1 MTYTLRVSA
10 KSPHASRITGI
21 DIPVEVEIGGRRA
34 TFVLQHRDLIVRI
47 ADFATESEAE
57 AFLPRLRAGLWN
69 IALVHNIPFILG
81 HDRGDITYAD
91 DPTQAGKNLARG
103 FGLADD
109 CPVHG
114 LGNSGG
120 YTVFKTDQNIKFF
133 AGVEVSG
140 YVSSPFDVLA
150 PLFVEAVTTC
160 KDGVISETKT
170 ATAISLY
177 LGQFLETSMR
187 ARLLTL
193 MMVLEVLAPD
203 LAKHESAVAVLEK
216 MTLDIDTRLHENIS
230 DEERFALESLQRE
243 FDFRKETSIRRRIR
257 ELVATGAGLAHA
269 DRNQLAREVVRAYDL
284 RGKIVHTG
292 VASNDDVYTA
302 YDTILHTVKSLLR
315 GRLGLQQ

>member
-10 KSPHASRITGI
+10 KTPHASSITGI
-21 DIPVEVEIGGRRA
+21 DTPVEMELGGRRA
-34 TFVLQHRDLIVRI
+34 TFVLQHRNLIVRI

-69 IALVHNIPFILG
+69 IALVRNVPFILE
-81 HDRGDITYAD
+81 HERGDITFAD
-91 DPTQAGKNLARG
+91 DPIQAGKNLARG

-109 CPVHG
+109 SPVHG

-120 YTVFKTDQNIKFF
+120 YTVFRTDQNIKFF
-133 AGVEVSG
+133 GGGEASAH
-140 YVSSPFDVLA
+140 VSSTFDALA

-160 KDGVISETKT
+160 EDWAIRETKT

-177 LGQFLETSMR
+177 LGQFLEVSMR

-203 LAKHESAVAVLEK
+203 LPKHEAAIAMLEK
-216 MTLDIDTRLHENIS
+216 MALDINKRLLEAI
-230 DEERFALESLQRE
+230 DEEERFALESLQRE
-243 FDFRKETSIRRRIR
+243 FDFRRETSIRRRVR
-257 ELVATGAGLAHA
+257 ELVKTGVGLAHA
-269 DRNQLAREVVRAYDL
+269 DRDQLAREVVRAYDL

-292 VASNDDVYTA
+292 VASDDDVYTA
-302 YDTILHTVKSLLR
+302 HDTIFHTVKALLR